1 MNLSLQAHADGLS
14 RCSWCGEGAALADYQ
29 AYHDDEWGRP
39 VGDGSLAHDQRL
51 FEKLVLEGFLSG
63 LSWLTILRKRQA
75 FRAAFGGLKRGLD
88 FAAVA
93 RFGAA
98 DITRLLGDA
107 GIVRHRGKIEAALHN
122 AGRALALRAEAG
134 SIAAFVWQ
142 FEPAAS
148 ARPRRL
154 TPQVAATLGQTP
166 ESLALSKA
174 LKQRGWKFVGPTTI
188 YAFMQSMGLVND
200 HLEGCHA
207 RAARESDRAAFKR
220 AAFRKPARV

>member
-1 MNLSLQAHADGLS
+1 MNLSLLPHADGLN

-51 FEKLVLEGFLSG
+51 FEKLVLEGFQSG

-122 AGRALALRAEAG
+122 AERALALRAEAG

-174 LKQRGWKFVGPTTI
+174 LKQRGWKFVGPTTM

-207 RAARESDRAAFKR
+207 RAACESDRAAFKR
-220 AAFRKPARV
+220 PALRKPARV